1 MMKKTLLPLCFLILL
16 SACGASGRVSNGDI
30 FGRRNIELTIFA
42 DASLSDAL
50 EEIAGRYRE
59 ASPWVR
65 TRFLFASSGEL
76 SLRIRD
82 GATCDIFLSAS
93 PAPMDALDGDFRG
106 DLTRNPDGADLL
118 LDESRMV
125 FAENRAVLAVPV
137 GNPNG
142 IRGFAHMSAV
152 IRRNSLLFATADPS
166 DPLGVCAERVFD
178 AYAIGESVLTSG
190 FTFAADAKEVV
201 TLIQSGLADGGILY
215 RTDADGLLI
224 VDASDAPVTYCG
236 AVLSD
241 SAAPLAASA
250 FLEYLTG
257 REASEILTRAGFGP
271 LSWAADVPDLSQYGE
286 YWEAALPDQPT
297 GELSDTPS
305 WA

>member
-16 SACGASGRVSNGDI
+16 SACGASGSVSNGDI

-59 ASPWVR
+59 ASPWVQ

-82 GATCDIFLSAS
+82 GAECDIFLSAS
-93 PAPMDALDGDFRG
+93 PAPMDALDGA
-106 DLTRNPDGADLL
+106 NLL

-125 FAENRAVLAVPV
+125 FAENRVVLAVPF

-142 IRGFAHMSAV
+142 IRNFAHMSAV
-152 IRRNSLLFATADPS
+152 IRRNSLLFATATPS
-166 DPLGVCAERVFD
+166 DPLGVCAERVFRD
-178 AYAIGESVLTSG
+178 YSIAQSVLTSG
-190 FTFAADAKEVV
+190 FTFAADATEAV

-224 VDASDAPVTYCG
+224 VDTSDAPVTYCG
-236 AVLSD
+236 AVLSG

-257 REASEILTRAGFGP
+257 REASEILSRAGFAP
-271 LSWAADVPDLSQYGE
+271 LSWAGDISQSGE

-297 GELSDTPS
+297 GELSDAPS

>member
-16 SACGASGRVSNGDI
+16 SACGESGSVSNGDI

-82 GATCDIFLSAS
+82 GAECDIFLSAS

-106 DLTRNPDGADLL
+106 NLERNPDGVDLL
-118 LDESRMV
+118 LDDSRIV

-152 IRRNSLLFATADPS
+152 IRRNSLLFATANPS
-166 DPLGVCAERVFD
+166 DPLGVCAERIFND
-178 AYAIGESVLTSG
+178 YSIAQNVLTSG

-257 REASEILTRAGFGP
+257 REASEILKVAGFGP
-271 LSWAADVPDLSQYGE
+271 LSWAADVPQSGE

-297 GELSDTPS
+297 GELSDEPS

>member
-1 MMKKTLLPLCFLILL
+1 MMKKTLLPLCLLILL
-16 SACGASGRVSNGDI
+16 SACGASGTVSTGDI

-59 ASPWVR
+59 ASPWIR

-93 PAPMDALDGDFRG
+93 PAPMDALDGAFRG
-106 DLTRNPDGADLL
+106 DSERNPDNADLL
-118 LDESRMV
+118 LDESRVV
-125 FAENRAVLAVPV
+125 FAENRVVLAVPF

-142 IRGFAHMSAV
+142 IRNFAHMSAV
-152 IRRNSLLFATADPS
+152 IRRNSLLFATANPA
-166 DPLGVCAERVFD
+166 DPLGVRAERVFRD
-178 AYAIGESVLTSG
+178 YSIAQSVITSG
-190 FTFAADAKEVV
+190 FTFAADAKEAV

-224 VDASDAPVTYCG
+224 VDTAGDSVTYCG

-257 REASEILTRAGFGP
+257 REASEILTRAGFEP
-271 LSWAADVPDLSQYGE
+271 LSWASGVPQSGE

-297 GELSDTPS
+297 GELSDAPS